1 MSLQM
6 YLIAFVIVTSFL
18 WFINRG
24 KSNKKANRTKHIAAK
39 RSKLTTPKIRS
50 ITTEQHAQLRLVPEV
65 GAAIN
70 NELGNEIKNSND
82 FLNFT
87 LMPFDICNR
96 SQQKKINEMSKCCRQ
111 PNPLLLSLTK
121 NELEPKELI
130 ALIKSDAE
138 MTAKI
143 INTVNSSLFSLR
155 QPIESIHHA
164 IVFMGVTAV
173 RNIALQFVLQQ
184 SLSFKDEAQATAYKN
199 IWISSYIAS
208 SLVFLLAKHLEK
220 ENAAEL
226 STLCLLM
233 SLGDMTM
240 LSYEP
245 SIAHL
250 YLNQHSLFERV
261 QQEQLTL
268 EINSSIIGKALAE
281 QWQLPKSIIEGIG
294 NNLAPLVSDKLISA
308 LPLEEAQNTLLC
320 YLSCRLGDLIAFEGV
335 TDIFQIENGGVKAFN
350 SIDFSNVQKNIDQL
364 GLDTISHIF
373 RDPSFIS
380 KANRLIAQIGT

>member
-308 LPLEEAQNTLLC
+308 LPLEEAQKHFALLFI
-320 YLSCRLGDLIAFEGV
+320 L
-335 TDIFQIENGGVKAFN
+335 QIRRFN
-350 SIDFSNVQKNIDQL
+350 CF
-364 GLDTISHIF
+364 
-373 RDPSFIS
+373 
-380 KANRLIAQIGT
+380 